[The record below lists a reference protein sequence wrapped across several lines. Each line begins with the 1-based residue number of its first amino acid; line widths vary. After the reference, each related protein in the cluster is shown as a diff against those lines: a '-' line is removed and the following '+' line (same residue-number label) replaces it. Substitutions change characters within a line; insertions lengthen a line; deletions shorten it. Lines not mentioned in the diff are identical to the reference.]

1 MRYQRDQHANR
12 SVRNLR
18 VSLQR
23 YPVTDTGLTHALVL
37 TQVHYRLLR
46 TGLAQLSNPAPTR
59 YASPATTT
67 RSRSTASPNNPACH
81 HKTLTQKSGFAG
93 PSL

>member
-1 MRYQRDQHANR
+1 MHYQRDQHANR

-18 VSLQR
+18 HPHCYQ
-23 YPVTDTGLTHALVL
+23 VTDTGLTHAQFL

-46 TGLAQLSNPAPTR
+46 TDLAQLSNPTPTR
-59 YASPATTT
+59 YASSATTT

-81 HKTLTQKSGFAG
+81 QKTLTQNSGFAG
-93 PSL
+93 SSL